1 MGSTGAKEQQD
12 RCGCLYTSRLQQ
24 TYFWATLRNG
34 RHLVDYIAG
43 NRCVAD
49 TRRKE
54 ASEGSGPVTSQS
66 GNLGVTME
74 PYGER
79 GCATKHF
86 KKVNSGMA

>member
-1 MGSTGAKEQQD
+1 MPLYEPFAADIFLDDSERRQGSGGLQ
-12 RCGCLYTSRLQQ
+12 SRKQ
-24 TYFWATLRNG
+24 
-34 RHLVDYIAG
+34 V
-43 NRCVAD
+43 CVAD

-79 GCATKHF
+79 GWATKHF
-86 KKVNSGMA
+86 KKVNSGIA